1 MKINKIISLVLGFTA
16 VAVSSCIVMEQID
29 NTINTPELNPGEYIR
44 LTLTGGDGSKAI
56 PSEGTRAI
64 WDDPNGK
71 GSLGFMWE
79 QVDLNAPETD
89 RLTLIVSNGTSAI
102 SSHESAEL
110 GASEAE
116 LPHTGLAVTPSESDA
131 HFANFETV
139 RYYSTDDL
147 KQAKYFYAVAG
158 YAEITADAEKKQH
171 TFRLDMPSKFT
182 QVEDQNPSFLR
193 DYMHMYATAAYDG
206 NSSKLNFNH
215 IPATFRFIISNGGE
229 DAVTIQSVSV
239 KTLDGSAVA
248 SRTTDVTFGW
258 DAGNAALSYDAEGY
272 SVVTTMLSEN
282 GVIIEKGKKYTAY
295 TMAMPLAGNDPFKG
309 KALNFN
315 IKSSNGEVLSSI
327 LDGETLAKANGGD
340 IYNWVGGKSYTIKIN
355 IGEGGK
361 ATGAVLTNKDITVAS
376 NIEETYTLKYVNS
389 DGEPLANY
397 ADICTLT
404 IDQMITY
411 EDFIDVNVA
420 PYSADAIGIFDAVG
434 VKVGSIVLNGI
445 KADNAGLLY
454 SIGML
459 SDVHIG
465 VDTAIDDFTNALNF
479 FNSADVNAEFTC
491 ICGDISENRTETEFA
506 KYQEIVAGRPVYT
519 TTGNHDC
526 PSSGTFDEA
535 LWKRYTGQDLTFE
548 LSRPLANGRTD
559 HYLFL
564 GMSNWNFTNAY
575 TESNIK
581 WLENKLEEYRNERCF
596 VITHLFFPD
605 RAGNLLN
612 IYPSY
617 NWLAGVQLNTLQAM
631 CDRYKNS
638 IWFSGHSHW
647 KWSLQQYEDHANIC
661 RNPESGWSVHIP
673 SCAKPIDSDGTSRE
687 DRYALSEGAVLN
699 VYENHIDLLGVD
711 FINRKYLPVATY
723 RLDTTLQEV
732 EEREEEDVELDE
744 TYLTA
749 SDFVWNP
756 EKKPLETPGVGT
768 ASITDVDGMP
778 GYIDV
783 IFTSVSQGWYMTNST
798 YTPGVPSPA
807 QTVNI
812 TIEDLQY
819 WTGWGTN
826 SQTQVNSIAKVGF
839 YSETSGSYNL
849 ETNDICDIQVK
860 TEPGKEGQGVQFQ
873 TSSSCPG
880 PFPIKLRM
888 KARAQ
893 FHTEEEPEEE
903 PKDYISAENFS
914 TNSGKEKGGSYT
926 NVAGMPNYVDVTFT
940 AKSQGFYIT
949 NSTHTSSTRNATVT
963 IEDAKALSDG
973 VEVPM
978 PGKVGFYQDTVNGA
992 SSAYLMENKAITL
1005 KDGNGLP
1012 FQISSSY
1019 SGPLPITI
1027 RMKVEVEFY

>member
-1 MKINKIISLVLGFTA
+1 MKINNIISLVLGITA
-16 VAVSSCIVMEQID
+16 IAASSCTVKEQI
-29 NTINTPELNPGEYIR
+29 NNPELNAGEYVR
-44 LTLTGGDGSKAI
+44 LTLTGSDGSKAMS
-56 PSEGTRAI
+56 SEATRVI
-64 WDDPNGK
+64 WEDPNGK
-71 GSLGFMWE
+71 GSLSFMWE
-79 QVDLNAPETD
+79 QVDINAPETD
-89 RLTLIVSNGTSAI
+89 RLALVVSNGTNAI
-102 SSHESAEL
+102 SSHASADPGASDAEL
-110 GASEAE
+110 S
-116 LPHTGLAVTPSESDA
+116 HTGLAVTPIESDA

-139 RYYSTDDL
+139 RYYSTDEL
-147 KQAKYFYAVAG
+147 KNAKYFYAVAG

-171 TFRLDMPSKFT
+171 TFSLDMPSTFT
-182 QVEDQNPSFLR
+182 QMEDQNPSFLR
-193 DYMHMYATAAYDG
+193 DYMHMYATAAYSG
-206 NSSKLNFNH
+206 NGSTLNFNH
-215 IPATFRFIISNGGE
+215 IPATFRFIVSNGGE
-229 DAVTIQSVSV
+229 NAITIQSVSV
-239 KTLDGSAVA
+239 STLDGSAVA
-248 SRTTDVTFGW
+248 SKTTDVTFGW
-258 DAGNAALSYDAEGY
+258 TEGNATLSYDAQGY
-272 SVVTTMLSEN
+272 TVVTTMLPEN
-282 GVIIEKGKKYTAY
+282 GVTIEKGQKYTAY

-309 KALNFN
+309 KALNFSM
-315 IKSSNGEVLSSI
+315 KSSNGEVLSSI

-355 IGEGGK
+355 IGEEGK

-376 NIEETYTLKYVNS
+376 NMEGTYTLKYVNAS
-389 DGEPLANY
+389 GEPLENY

-404 IDQMITY
+404 IDQMTKY

-420 PYSADAIGIFDAVG
+420 PYSADAIGIFDAAG
-434 VKVGSIVLNGI
+434 VNVGSIVLNGI
-445 KADNAGLLY
+445 KADNTGLLY

-479 FNSADVNAEFTC
+479 FFNTDVNAEFTC
-491 ICGDISENRTETEFA
+491 ICGDISENRSETEFA
-506 KYQEIVAGRPVYT
+506 KYEEIVADRPVYT

-526 PSSGTFDEA
+526 PSSGIFDEA

-548 LSRPLANGRTD
+548 VSRPLENDNTD
-559 HYLFL
+559 HFLFL
-564 GMSNWNFTNAY
+564 GMSNWNFTSAY
-575 TESNIK
+575 AESNIK

-605 RAGNLLN
+605 RAGNLLD

-617 NWLAGVQLNTLQAM
+617 NWLAGAQLNTLQAM

-647 KWSLQQYEDHANIC
+647 KWSLQQYDDYANIC

-673 SCAKPIDSDGTSRE
+673 SCAKPIDSDGTRRE
-687 DRYALSEGAVLN
+687 DRYAESEGAVIN
-699 VYENHIDLLGVD
+699 VYENHIDILGVD
-711 FINRKYLPVATY
+711 FISGKYLPIATY

-732 EEREEEDVELDE
+732 EEREEEEVELDE
-744 TYLTA
+744 TYLKA

-783 IFTSVSQGWYMTNST
+783 IFTNVSQGWYMTNST
-798 YTPGVPSPA
+798 FTPGIPSPD
-807 QTVNI
+807 QTVSI
-812 TIEDLQY
+812 TVEDLQC

-826 SQTQVNSIAKVGF
+826 NQTQVNSIAKVGF
-839 YSETSGSYNL
+839 YSETNGSYNL
-849 ETNDICDIQVK
+849 ETNDICDIKVN

-873 TSSSCPG
+873 TSSGCPG

-903 PKDYISAENFS
+903 PKNYISAENFS
-914 TNSGKEKGGSYT
+914 TNPIKTQGGSYT
-926 NVAGMPNYVDVTFT
+926 NVEGMPNYVDVTFT

-963 IEDAKALSDG
+963 IEDAKALSNG
-973 VEVPM
+973 VEIAM
-978 PGKVGFYQDTVNGA
+978 PGKVGFYQDNVNGA
-992 SSAYLMENKAITL
+992 SSAYLMESKTITL
-1005 KDGNGLP
+1005 IDGNGLP

-1019 SGPLPITI
+1019 SGPYPITI

>member
-1 MKINKIISLVLGFTA
+1 MKINNIISLVLGITA
-16 VAVSSCIVMEQID
+16 IAASSCTVKEQ
-29 NTINTPELNPGEYIR
+29 INTPELNAGEYVR
-44 LTLTGGDGSKAI
+44 LTLTGSDGSKAMS
-56 PSEGTRAI
+56 SEATRAI
-64 WDDPNGK
+64 WEDPNGM
-71 GSLGFMWE
+71 GSLTFMWE

-89 RLTLIVSNGTSAI
+89 RLALVVSNGTSAI
-102 SSHESAEL
+102 SSYASADPGASDAEL
-110 GASEAE
+110 S
-116 LPHTGLAVTPSESDA
+116 HTGLAVTPIESDA

-139 RYYSTDDL
+139 RYYSTDEL
-147 KQAKYFYAVAG
+147 KNAKYFYAVAG
-158 YAEITADAEKKQH
+158 YAEITADAENQQH
-171 TFRLDMPSKFT
+171 TFSLAMPSTFI

-193 DYMHMYATAAYDG
+193 DYMHMYATAAYSG
-206 NSSKLNFNH
+206 NGSTLSFNH
-215 IPATFRFIISNGGE
+215 IPATFRFIVSNGGE
-229 DAVTIQSVSV
+229 DAITIQSVSV
-239 KTLDGSAVA
+239 STLDGSAVA
-248 SRTTDVTFGW
+248 SKTTDVTFGW
-258 DAGNAALSYDAEGY
+258 TEGNATLSYDAQGY
-272 SVVTTMLSEN
+272 TVVTTMLPEN
-282 GVIIEKGKKYTAY
+282 GVTIEKGQKYTAY

-309 KALNFN
+309 KALNFSM
-315 IKSSNGEVLSSI
+315 KSSNGEVLSSI

-355 IGEGGK
+355 IGEEGK

-376 NIEETYTLKYVNS
+376 NMEGTYTLKYVNAS
-389 DGEPLANY
+389 GEPLENY

-404 IDQMITY
+404 IDQMTKY
-411 EDFIDVNVA
+411 EDFIDANVA
-420 PYSADAIGIFDAVG
+420 PYSADAIGIFDTAG
-434 VKVGSIVLNGI
+434 EKVGSIVLNGI

-454 SIGML
+454 SVGML

-465 VDTAIDDFTNALNF
+465 VDTAEDDFTSALNF
-479 FNSADVNAEFTC
+479 LFSTDVNAEFTC
-491 ICGDISENRTETEFA
+491 VCGDISENRAESEFA

-526 PSSGTFDEA
+526 PSSGTIDEA
-535 LWKRYTGQDLTFE
+535 LWKQYTGQNLTFE
-548 LSRPLANGRTD
+548 VSKPLANGKTD
-559 HYLFL
+559 HFLFL
-564 GMSNWNFTNAY
+564 GMSTYNFTSAY
-575 TESNIK
+575 AESNIK
-581 WLENKLEEYRNERCF
+581 WLEDKLEEYRNERCF
-596 VITHLFFPD
+596 VITHMFFPD
-605 RAGNLLN
+605 RAGNLLQ

-617 NWLAGVQLNTLQAM
+617 NWLAGAQLNTLQAM
-631 CDRYKNS
+631 CDRYKNT

-647 KWSLQQYEDHANIC
+647 KWSLQQYEDKANIY

-673 SCAKPIDSDGTSRE
+673 SCAKPIDSDGTSRD
-687 DRYALSEGAVLN
+687 DRYAQSEGAVIN
-699 VYENHIDLLGVD
+699 VYENHIDILGVD
-711 FINRKYLPVATY
+711 FISGKYLPIATY

-732 EEREEEDVELDE
+732 EEREEEDVVLDE

-812 TIEDLQY
+812 TIEDLQC

-839 YSETSGSYNL
+839 YSETNGSYNL

-860 TEPGKEGQGVQFQ
+860 TEPGKKGQGVQFQ

-893 FHTEEEPEEE
+893 FHTEDEEGEEEE
-903 PKDYISAENFS
+903 PKKNYISAENFS
-914 TNSGKEKGGSYT
+914 TNSIKEPGGSYT
-926 NVAGMPNYVDVTFT
+926 NVEGMPNYVDVTFT

-963 IEDAKALSDG
+963 IEDAKALSNG
-973 VEVPM
+973 VEVSM

-992 SSAYLMENKAITL
+992 SSAYLMENKTITL

>member
-1 MKINKIISLVLGFTA
+1 M
-16 VAVSSCIVMEQID
+16 
-29 NTINTPELNPGEYIR
+29 
-44 LTLTGGDGSKAI
+44 
-56 PSEGTRAI
+56 
-64 WDDPNGK
+64 
-71 GSLGFMWE
+71 
-79 QVDLNAPETD
+79 
-89 RLTLIVSNGTSAI
+89 
-102 SSHESAEL
+102 
-110 GASEAE
+110 
-116 LPHTGLAVTPSESDA
+116 
-131 HFANFETV
+131 
-139 RYYSTDDL
+139 
-147 KQAKYFYAVAG
+147 
-158 YAEITADAEKKQH
+158 
-171 TFRLDMPSKFT
+171 
-182 QVEDQNPSFLR
+182 
-193 DYMHMYATAAYDG
+193 
-206 NSSKLNFNH
+206 
-215 IPATFRFIISNGGE
+215 
-229 DAVTIQSVSV
+229 SVS
-239 KTLDGSAVA
+239 TLDGSAVA
-248 SRTTDVTFGW
+248 SKTTDVTFGW
-258 DAGNAALSYDAEGY
+258 DEGNATLSYEEQGY
-272 SVVTTMLSEN
+272 PVVTTMLSEN
-282 GVIIEKGKKYTAY
+282 GVTIAKGQKYTVYA
-295 TMAMPLAGNDPFKG
+295 MAMPLAGDEPFKG
-309 KALNFN
+309 KALSFN
-315 IKSSNGEVLSSI
+315 MKSSNGEVLSSI

-376 NIEETYTLKYVNS
+376 NMEGTYTLKYVNAA
-389 DGEPLANY
+389 GEPLENY
-397 ADICTLT
+397 ADICTIT
-404 IDQMITY
+404 VDQMTTY
-411 EDFIDVNVA
+411 EDFIDSNVA
-420 PYSADAIGIFDAVG
+420 PYSADAIGIFDAAG
-434 VKVGSIVLNGI
+434 MNVGSIVLNGI

-479 FNSADVNAEFTC
+479 FDRADVNAEFTC
-491 ICGDISENRTETEFA
+491 ICGDISENRTETEFT

-526 PSSGTFDEA
+526 PSSGNFDEA
-535 LWKRYTGQDLTFE
+535 LWKSYTGQDLTFE
-548 LSRPLANGRTD
+548 VSRTLQNGQTD
-559 HYLFL
+559 HFLFL
-564 GMSNWNFTNAY
+564 GMSNWNFTSAY

-581 WLENKLEEYRNERCF
+581 WLADKLEEYRNERCF

-605 RAGNLLN
+605 RAGNLLA
-612 IYPSY
+612 IYPIY
-617 NWLAGVQLNTLQAM
+617 NWLAGAQLNTLQAM
-631 CDRYKNS
+631 CDRYKNT

-647 KWSLQQYEDHANIC
+647 KWSLQQYDDHANIC

-673 SCAKPIDSDGTSRE
+673 SCAKPIDSDGESRE
-687 DRYALSEGAVLN
+687 DRYALSEGAVVN
-699 VYENHIDLLGVD
+699 VYENHIDVLGVD
-711 FINRKYLPVATY
+711 FINGKYLPIATY

-732 EEREEEDVELDE
+732 EEREEEDVEEDVELDE

-798 YTPGVPSPA
+798 FTPGIASPE
-807 QTVNI
+807 QTVDI
-812 TIEDLQY
+812 DVEDLQC
-819 WTGWGTN
+819 WTGWGTS
-826 SQTQVNSIAKVGF
+826 SQAEVSTIAKVGF
-839 YSETSGSYNL
+839 YSGANNSYNL
-849 ETNDICDIQVK
+849 ASNDICDIQVK

-903 PKDYISAENFS
+903 PKNYISAENFS
-914 TNSGKEKGGSYT
+914 INSKKEQGGSYT
-926 NVAGMPNYVDVTFT
+926 NVEGMPNYVDVTFT

-963 IEDAKALSDG
+963 IEDAKALSNG
-973 VEVPM
+973 VEVSM

-992 SSAYLMENKAITL
+992 SSAYLMENKTITL
-1005 KDGNGLP
+1005 IDGNGLP